1 MFQFDDVLITSDPS
15 SGYIATECNAPHFAI
30 FANIFQTFAKKN
42 EYYLKCS
49 SHRLSRSEAG
59 GGFVELRVSQLA
71 LDPENNNQVRGVA
84 CAQNWYN
91 YAKQHLTAH
100 KSIFGHKIGMLFK

>member
-15 SGYIATECNAPHFAI
+15 SGYIATVECNAPHFAI
-30 FANIFQTFAKKN
+30 FANIFKLLPKN
-42 EYYLKCS
+42 VYYLKCS

-59 GGFVELRVSQLA
+59 GGFVELRVSKLA

-84 CAQNWYN
+84 RAQNWHK
-91 YAKQHLTAH
+91 YAKQHLPA
-100 KSIFGHKIGMLFK
+100 KK

>member
-30 FANIFQTFAKKN
+30 FANIYQTFAKKN
-42 EYYLKCS
+42 VYYLKCS

-71 LDPENNNQVRGVA
+71 LDPENNNQARGVA
-84 CAQNWYN
+84 RAQNW
-91 YAKQHLTAH
+91 H
-100 KSIFGHKIGMLFK
+100 K